1 MRFFTNL
8 LFKVTLSSM
17 VLTAPAMIN
26 GNHNYVH
33 NGNPRPEKETTQS
46 FYSSA
51 VIRKYIDRP
60 TLVVRTVAALA
71 TPVFAAARAADV
83 AIPPGAA
90 AATPVPE
97 PLPAEVHAP
106 DMAAAKA
113 AELR

>member
-26 GNHNYVH
+26 GNHNYS
-33 NGNPRPEKETTQS
+33 GSPRPEKETAKS

-60 TLVVRTVAALA
+60 TLVVRAITDLA
-71 TPVFAAARAADV
+71 TPDIAL
-83 AIPPGAA
+83 
-90 AATPVPE
+90 AATAPASSTATATSTSPSTATPAPVAVATMPVPE
-97 PLPAEVHAP
+97 PVPAIVH
-106 DMAAAKA
+106 
-113 AELR
+113 

>member
-33 NGNPRPEKETTQS
+33 NGNPRPEKETTLS

-60 TLVVRTVAALA
+60 TLVVRTIAALA
-71 TPVFAAARAADV
+71 TRDLAAAM
-83 AIPPGAA
+83 PAA
-90 AATPVPE
+90 AAVAPADGAVTPAPMAVTAMPVPE
-97 PLPAEVHAP
+97 PVPAEV
-106 DMAAAKA
+106 
-113 AELR
+113 